1 MTTEEETRDRRIK
14 ERAMTDQEREQVLK
28 MIASGKISAEEGLKL
43 MRTLDQSR
51 AEDEMPVSNQVTDG
65 ETSPE
70 VEEEKNRS
78 EEEAP
83 KSRFEN
89 DPRIARV
96 KNTVQRLWQIP
107 LWIGVFITVVSAWG
121 MYMLVRAANLNF
133 WFYFLVLPLLLGVL
147 VMVAAVGSRKAR
159 WLFVD
164 VHQKPGE
171 RPARIFLGFP
181 LPLKLAAWFLR
192 TFGRYIPDLGKTNVD
207 EVIEVIETGFTST
220 EPLVVNVDEGEDGE
234 RVQVYIG

>member
-1 MTTEEETRDRRIK
+1 
-14 ERAMTDQEREQVLK
+14 MTDQEREQVLK
-28 MIASGKISAEEGLKL
+28 MIASGKISPEEGLKL

-51 AEDEMPVSNQVTDG
+51 AEDEMPVGINVIGSGAN
-65 ETSPE
+65 PE
-70 VEEEKNRS
+70 GEEEKTGS
-78 EEEAP
+78 EDQAA
-83 KSRFEN
+83 KSSFEN

-96 KNTVQRLWQIP
+96 KATVQRLWQIP
-107 LWIGVFITVVSAWG
+107 LWIGVFITVLSAWG

-133 WFYFLVLPLLLGVL
+133 WFYFLSLPLLLGVL
-147 VMVAAVGSRKAR
+147 IMVAAVGSRRAR

-192 TFGRYIPDLGKTNVD
+192 TFGRYIPDLGRTNVN
-207 EVIEVIETGFTST
+207 EVIEVIETGFTGK

-234 RVQVYIG
+234 QVQVYIG